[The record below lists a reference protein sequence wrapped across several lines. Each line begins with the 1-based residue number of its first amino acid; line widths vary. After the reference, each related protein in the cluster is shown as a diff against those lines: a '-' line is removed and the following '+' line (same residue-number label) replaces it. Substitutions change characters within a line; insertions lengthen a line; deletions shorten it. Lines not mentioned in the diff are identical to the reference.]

1 MTQGQ
6 GTHAVDVLFYATDHL
21 GSTILAVDANQTIQT
36 RNLYMPFGDPGA
48 VQEGTALRHR
58 YIGGVILEESGLY
71 ALGPRLYDPEVGR
84 FLSPDPLV
92 GSPTNPQ
99 AFNRYSYALNNPV
112 TLSDPSGLCPA
123 PPAA

>member
-1 MTQGQ
+1 M
-6 GTHAVDVLFYATDHL
+6 DVLFYATDHL

-71 ALGPRLYDPEVGR
+71 ARTGASSPRPLYLTECLLIGPKE
-84 FLSPDPLV
+84 
-92 GSPTNPQ
+92 N
-99 AFNRYSYALNNPV
+99 
-112 TLSDPSGLCPA
+112 
-123 PPAA
+123 AA